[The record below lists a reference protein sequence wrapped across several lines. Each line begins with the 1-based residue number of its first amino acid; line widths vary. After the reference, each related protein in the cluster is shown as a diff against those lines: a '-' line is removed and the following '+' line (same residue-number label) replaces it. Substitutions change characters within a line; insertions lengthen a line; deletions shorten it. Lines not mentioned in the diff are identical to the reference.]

1 MPKKPKDTKQPSPR
15 EAALKTDWARVDAM
29 TDAEVTEA
37 AKSDPDAQPV
47 SAEWFA
53 RAAKRRAARK
63 IAAE

>member
-1 MPKKPKDTKQPSPR
+1 MRAHSLIRSPFGF
-15 EAALKTDWARVDAM
+15 ASVAM
-29 TDAEVTEA
+29 TDEEVTEA

-63 IAAE
+63 VAAE